1 MAKVQLSVDCI
12 APMVR
17 KRIAELV
24 RFANYLGALI
34 NKSPAGTLRIS
45 QSHGSVQYY
54 HVKTIAPGD
63 YIPRENL
70 DLAKALAQK
79 TYDEKVLKQVL
90 KQVNLLK
97 NFERRYGELDLSQ
110 FFETASVERKSLID
124 PHVVSNEYFADCWN
138 TADFGGLAFNEEDSE
153 LLTSKNVRVRSKS
166 EVIIAEVLERL
177 EIPFRY
183 EFPLQLKN
191 GVCIHPD
198 FVCLNVRTR
207 KEIVWEHFGL
217 MDDLDYVGNVL
228 LKLRTYSKNGF
239 VLGDNLVFTMENKRF
254 PLSIH
259 DVEKLVKAHLL

>member
-34 NKSPAGTLRIS
+34 NKSPAGTLRIA
-45 QSHGSVQYY
+45 QSNGSAQYY

-63 YIPRENL
+63 YIPKEDL

-79 TYDEKVLKQVL
+79 AYDKKVLKQIS
-90 KQVNLLK
+90 KQVDLLK
-97 NFERRYGELDLSQ
+97 KFERGYSELDLSQ
-110 FFETASVERKSLID
+110 IFEAASVERKSLLE
-124 PHVVSNEYFADCWN
+124 PHAVSDAHFADCWSA
-138 TADFGGLAFNEEDSE
+138 ADFGGLGFNEVDSE
-153 LLTSKNVRVRSKS
+153 LFTSQNVRVRSKS
-166 EVIIAEVLERL
+166 EVIIAEVLDRL
-177 EIPFRY
+177 KVPFRY

-191 GVCIHPD
+191 GICVHPD

-228 LKLRTYSKNGF
+228 LKLRTYGKNGF
-239 VLGDNLVFTMENKRF
+239 ILGENLIFTMENKRF

-259 DVEKLVKAHLL
+259 EVEKLARAHLL